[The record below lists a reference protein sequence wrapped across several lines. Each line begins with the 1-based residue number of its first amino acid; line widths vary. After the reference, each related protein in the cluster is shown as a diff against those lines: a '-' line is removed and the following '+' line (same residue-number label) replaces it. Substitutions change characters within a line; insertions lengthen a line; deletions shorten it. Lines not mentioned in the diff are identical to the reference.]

1 MYTLMVERS
10 AESLKNVINAQKL
23 VLNSRAET
31 TAQKINTISSNG
43 SWDWSKT
50 GNKLQAKHVTYEK
63 LANIL

>member
-43 SWDWSKT
+43 S
-50 GNKLQAKHVTYEK
+50 
-63 LANIL
+63 